1 MQVFLKAAQVSE
13 MLQCSTSMAYRIM
26 RRLNQELE
34 ADGYITIGGR
44 ISRDY
49 LCERL
54 NIEERKEEDEQRKE

>member
-1 MQVFLKAAQVSE
+1 
-13 MLQCSTSMAYRIM
+13 MAYRIM

-54 NIEERKEEDEQRKE
+54 NIEDQHEKKEGVNSGKTKDV